1 MKYVIVGGV
10 AGGASAAAR
19 LRRLNEDAEIV
30 LFEKGEHISYANCG
44 LPYYIGNTIE
54 ERKKLFVQTPVSFG
68 NRYDVDVRTLN
79 EVTAIHRDRKV
90 VAVKNLHNGKEYEER
105 YDVLLLSPG
114 ALPVVPPVP
123 GVDLPNIFTLRN
135 VADCDR
141 IKAQAVQLLEE
152 QAEAVIVGGGFIG
165 LEMAENLQKIGYKV
179 TIVEKAPHILTPLDW
194 PMAAIVQ
201 QHLSE
206 KGVRVLAGNGL
217 SAFEERD
224 SKLHVIL
231 EDGKSLPCQLA
242 ILSIGVRPN
251 VQLARE
257 AGLAIGEA
265 GGISVN
271 QFLQTSDES
280 IYAVGDAIEFP
291 HPVTGK
297 PYCNFLAG
305 PANLQARIVA
315 MNMAYPESTPY
326 TGSVAT
332 AIAKVFDLTAASTG
346 LSEAALQRA
355 GISFQTVIVHPAA
368 HATYYPGGSPMSLK
382 LNFSPEDGQ
391 VLGALAVGK
400 MNVDKQIDS
409 ISLLLKHKGTIY
421 DLIYSEHAYAPPYA
435 SAKSPVMF
443 AGMVAENIMAHLM
456 NPIQAADLDQLID
469 SGEEFQLLDVR
480 EIKEFKSGTIQG
492 AENYPVDELREFL
505 EDIPLDKKTVVFCE
519 VGLRGY
525 VASRI
530 LMQSG
535 FENVYNLIGG
545 MRTYRLV
552 GKHNVKPQ

>member
-141 IKAQAVQLLEE
+141 IKAQAVQLLET

-217 SAFEERD
+217 AAFEERD

-231 EDGKSLPCQLA
+231 EDGTSLPCQLA

-271 QFLQTSDES
+271 SYLQTSDES
-280 IYAVGDAIEFP
+280 IYAVG
-291 HPVTGK
+291 
-297 PYCNFLAG
+297 
-305 PANLQARIVA
+305 
-315 MNMAYPESTPY
+315 
-326 TGSVAT
+326 
-332 AIAKVFDLTAASTG
+332 
-346 LSEAALQRA
+346 
-355 GISFQTVIVHPAA
+355 
-368 HATYYPGGSPMSLK
+368 
-382 LNFSPEDGQ
+382 
-391 VLGALAVGK
+391 
-400 MNVDKQIDS
+400 
-409 ISLLLKHKGTIY
+409 
-421 DLIYSEHAYAPPYA
+421 
-435 SAKSPVMF
+435 
-443 AGMVAENIMAHLM
+443 
-456 NPIQAADLDQLID
+456 
-469 SGEEFQLLDVR
+469 
-480 EIKEFKSGTIQG
+480 
-492 AENYPVDELREFL
+492 
-505 EDIPLDKKTVVFCE
+505 
-519 VGLRGY
+519 
-525 VASRI
+525 
-530 LMQSG
+530 
-535 FENVYNLIGG
+535 
-545 MRTYRLV
+545 
-552 GKHNVKPQ
+552 